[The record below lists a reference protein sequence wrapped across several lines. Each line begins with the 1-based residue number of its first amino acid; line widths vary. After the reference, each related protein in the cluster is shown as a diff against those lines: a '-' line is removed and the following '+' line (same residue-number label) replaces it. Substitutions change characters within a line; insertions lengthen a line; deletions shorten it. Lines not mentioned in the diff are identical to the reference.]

1 MLFPL
6 AFALVFL
13 VASLDAAEAGVR
25 KFFDLPASPA
35 PTALKQFISQSG
47 VQLLYAA
54 KEISGVTTNPVR
66 GHFTASEAVKRLLA
80 DTGLIAIE
88 TENGA
93 IAVNRV
99 PLPNA
104 QWVAQK

>member
-1 MLFPL
+1 MLFPT
-6 AFALVFL
+6 AFALAFL
-13 VASLDAAEAGVR
+13 VSPLDAAEAAAR
-25 KFFDLPASPA
+25 KFFDLPAAPA

-47 VQLLYAA
+47 VQLLYVA

-66 GHFTASEAVKRLLA
+66 GQFTASEAVKRLLA
-80 DTGLIAIE
+80 NTGLIAIE

-93 IAVNRV
+93 IAVNRA